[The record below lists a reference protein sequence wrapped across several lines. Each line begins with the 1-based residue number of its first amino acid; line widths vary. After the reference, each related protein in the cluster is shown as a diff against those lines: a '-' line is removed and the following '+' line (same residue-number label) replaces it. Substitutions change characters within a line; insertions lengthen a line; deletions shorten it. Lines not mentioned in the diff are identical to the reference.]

1 MSEITL
7 VKTTDS
13 DLLPQDAEAMTRI
26 LFGGY
31 VDGMA
36 EQDKTAWKRFWGRF
50 KKIGAGELVKV
61 SFKLERNSKFHR
73 KFFALLNV
81 GYEAWDPG
89 RKHKTYKGDPV
100 AKDFDQ
106 FREDVTIL
114 AGFYEQTFDLDGN
127 MKLKAKSISFASM
140 DQDEFE
146 KVYSAVADVLL
157 EKVLVNYKGRDELNE
172 VVDRVLRFL

>member
-1 MSEITL
+1 MSEIIL
-7 VKTTDS
+7 VKKTDA
-13 DLLPQDAEAMTRI
+13 DLPPQDAEAMTRI
-26 LFGGY
+26 LFGDY
-31 VDGMA
+31 IDGMGKDN
-36 EQDKTAWKRFWGRF
+36 QTVWKRFWGRV
-50 KKIGAGELVKV
+50 KKAEAGELIKV
-61 SFKLERNSKFHR
+61 SFILERNSKFHR

-81 GYEAWDPG
+81 GFDAWDPG

-140 DQDEFE
+140 DQAQFE
-146 KVYSAVADVLL
+146 MVYSAVADVLL
-157 EKVLVNYKGRDELNE
+157 EKVLVNYKDRDELDE
-172 VVDRVLRFL
+172 VVDRILRFL